1 MDFLNKVLLILHDT
15 TNYQSSSST
24 LIKDADIKEVVAMD
38 SDNFIRKDTIGQL
51 KELLL
56 VLNNYKLNA
65 VRLFMYWIHFQNS
78 SSIGW

>member
-1 MDFLNKVLLILHDT
+1 
-15 TNYQSSSST
+15 
-24 LIKDADIKEVVAMD
+24 MD

-78 SSIGW
+78 SSIGWWDIDGLVAKAIKAKEHDM